1 MDSISFQFVFYKS
14 FYNFEQR
21 KRGSGGNFLF
31 YARFVQAAA
40 VAAVMDAGGR
50 VPSSPPG
57 GTREEGREEGK
68 SRSPS
73 PFIQLCPRS
82 QLDSILG

>member
-40 VAAVMDAGGR
+40 AVMDGR
-50 VPSSPPG
+50 VPSPLPAELAKGRKAERKG
-57 GTREEGREEGK
+57 GRRDG
-68 SRSPS
+68 SRVFPLHSS
-73 PFIQLCPRS
+73 RPRFS
-82 QLDSILG
+82 VYF